1 MEEKLSRK
9 NNVSFRQNALALLA
23 FENELL
29 LLNNSRDLHEKLE
42 QWFCSKAEEVG
53 REASLFGTSR

>member
-29 LLNNSRDLHEKLE
+29 LLNNSQDLHEKLE
-42 QWFCSKAEEVG
+42 QWFRSEAEEVG